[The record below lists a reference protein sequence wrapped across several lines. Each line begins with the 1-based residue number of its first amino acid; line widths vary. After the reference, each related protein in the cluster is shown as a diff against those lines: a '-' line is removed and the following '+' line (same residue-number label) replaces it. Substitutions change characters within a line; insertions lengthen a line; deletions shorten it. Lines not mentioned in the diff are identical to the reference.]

1 MRAQDRAA
9 IESLLNRGIR
19 RTLHSERERPL
30 GGFKVLRLY
39 SAEPPHNVNRFSK
52 VRRGQS
58 LVLESLPNEICS
70 IHLLYVTFGAFVA
83 KNYRPQS

>member
-1 MRAQDRAA
+1 MRAQNCTA

-30 GGFKVLRLY
+30 GGFKILRLY

-52 VRRGQS
+52 LRLRQS
-58 LVLESLPNEICS
+58 LVSKPLPNEIRF
-70 IHLLYVTFGAFVA
+70 HYVTFVPFCG
-83 KNYRPQS
+83 